1 MNYHEGALARATEIS
16 TEPSSPTR
24 DEYYRICLQHLQT
37 GELEQAEARC
47 REGLASNADHAGLLH
62 LMAGVS
68 LLNGNYDAAVDWACR
83 ALMHEMKAAYLATLG
98 TALQGKGLQ
107 EQAFEAFQ
115 RAVALDPVDPTIWE
129 NYGNA
134 LNRAQHV
141 NPASLCFVIARAYQK
156 LPFLADC
163 SSVPRSGWNAL
174 TEQFNPHLQNRS
186 TPEEARDPIHCFWS
200 DAPLSEMSRLSLQ
213 SMIRQG
219 HPVKLYTYD
228 NVVAMQARVP
238 PGVMV
243 VDAGDLVPRSIYH
256 HAVLNSEI
264 RYFSD
269 IFRYAV
275 LHEFGGWWLDTDIVL
290 VKPLDFAAE
299 HVFSTQWSGVENG
312 HVCVGDAMRAPK
324 GSLHMANLYALSL
337 QRLISEKRVEY
348 GAVGPLLLSEYLLV
362 AGGEELRSSI
372 LPPTTFN
379 AIDSHEVDLFA
390 TEGRAGF
397 ELLSDPRVT
406 GVHLWGKMW
415 DERGL
420 RFDAVPD
427 QSVAGY
433 LKKLVLEPNWLTQL
447 AAKFDSDKGAIHKG
461 QIAHHYTRIYHELFR
476 SKALEPIRILE
487 IGLCRGRVE
496 GWAQDH
502 VPSLQM
508 WLDYFPNAE
517 VIGADIE
524 DFSWFSHPRVRIHRV
539 DQGDRSM
546 LAELGANEKPLDI
559 IIDDGSHAS
568 VHQHLTL
575 GVLFPS
581 LKPGG
586 LFVIEDLDWQPPEIP
601 SNGAPLVK
609 DVLNAM
615 KQSGSF
621 TSNVMTEAEARLIA
635 QEVDEIL
642 LNDSFRELMT
652 RGKLGGLGVL
662 RCKAH
667 PPIPAQ
673 S

>member
-1 MNYHEGALARATEIS
+1 
-16 TEPSSPTR
+16 
-24 DEYYRICLQHLQT
+24 
-37 GELEQAEARC
+37 
-47 REGLASNADHAGLLH
+47 
-62 LMAGVS
+62 
-68 LLNGNYDAAVDWACR
+68 
-83 ALMHEMKAAYLATLG
+83 
-98 TALQGKGLQ
+98 
-107 EQAFEAFQ
+107 
-115 RAVALDPVDPTIWE
+115 
-129 NYGNA
+129 
-134 LNRAQHV
+134 
-141 NPASLCFVIARAYQK
+141 
-156 LPFLADC
+156 
-163 SSVPRSGWNAL
+163 
-174 TEQFNPHLQNRS
+174 
-186 TPEEARDPIHCFWS
+186 
-200 DAPLSEMSRLSLQ
+200 MSRLSLQ

-228 NVVAMQARVP
+228 DVGAMQARVP

-243 VDAGDLVPRSIYH
+243 VDAGNTVPGAIYQQ
-256 HAVLNSEI
+256 AVANSDI

-290 VKPLDFAAE
+290 VKPLNFATE
-299 HVFSTQWSGVENG
+299 HVFSAQWSGVENG
-312 HVCVGDAMRAPK
+312 HVCVGDAMRAPR
-324 GSLHMANLYALSL
+324 GSLHMANLYALAL
-337 QRLISEKRVEY
+337 QRLFSENRLEH
-348 GAVGPLLLSEYLLV
+348 GAAGPLLLSEYLLV

-390 TEGRAGF
+390 SEGRAGF

-415 DERGL
+415 AERGL
-420 RFDAVPD
+420 HFDAVSD

-447 AAKFDSDKGAIHKG
+447 AAKFNSGKGAICKG
-461 QIAHHYTRIYHELFR
+461 RPANLYTRIYQELFR

-487 IGLCRGRVE
+487 IGLCRGRAE
-496 GWAQDH
+496 GWAQDQ

-508 WLDYFPNAE
+508 WLEYFPNAE
-517 VIGADIE
+517 IIGVDIE
-524 DFSWFSHPRVRIHRV
+524 DFSWFSHPRVTIHRV

-546 LAELGANEKPLDI
+546 LAELAATEKSLDI

-586 LFVIEDLDWQPPEIP
+586 LFVIEDLDGQPSQIP

-609 DVLNAM
+609 DVLTAM
-615 KQSGSF
+615 KAGGPF
-621 TSNVMTEAEARLIA
+621 TSNVTTEAEAKLITE
-635 QEVDEIL
+635 EVDEIL
-642 LNDSFRELMT
+642 LDDSFRELMT
-652 RGKLGGLGVL
+652 RGKLGGMAVL
-662 RCKAH
+662 RRK
-667 PPIPAQ
+667 AQ

>member
-24 DEYYRICLQHLQT
+24 DEYYKICLHHLKT
-37 GELEQAEARC
+37 GELKQAEARC
-47 REGLASNADHAGLLH
+47 REGLASDANHAGLLH

-68 LLNGNYDAAVDWACR
+68 LLNGNYDAAVEWACR
-83 ALMHEMKAAYLATLG
+83 ALTNEMKAAYLATLG

-107 EQAFEAFQ
+107 EQALEAFQ

-134 LNRAQHV
+134 LNRAGHV
-141 NPASLCFVIARAYQK
+141 NPASLCFLIARAYQK
-156 LPFLADC
+156 LPFLAEC
-163 SSVPRSGWNAL
+163 RSVPRNGWNAL
-174 TEQFNPHLQNRS
+174 TEQFNPHLQSRS
-186 TPEEARDPIHCFWS
+186 APNEARDPIHCFWS
-200 DAPLSEMSRLSLQ
+200 NAPLSEMSHLSLQ

-219 HPVKLYTYD
+219 HPVKLYTFD
-228 NVVAMQARVP
+228 NVAAMQARVP

-243 VDAGDLVPRSIYH
+243 LDAGNIVPGAIYQ

-275 LHEFGGWWLDTDIVL
+275 LHEFGGWWLDTDVVL
-290 VKPLDFAAE
+290 VKPLHFATE
-299 HVFSTQWSGVENG
+299 HVFSAQWSGVEDG
-312 HVCVGDAMRAPK
+312 HVCVGDVMRAPK

-337 QRLISEKRVEY
+337 QRLFSEKRVEY
-348 GAVGPLLLSEYLLV
+348 GAVGPLLLSEYLLA
-362 AGGEELRSSI
+362 AGDEELQSSI

-379 AIDSHEVDLFA
+379 AIDRREVDLFA
-390 TEGRAGF
+390 SESRVGF

-415 DERGL
+415 AERGL

-447 AAKFDSDKGAIHKG
+447 AAKFDLDKGAIHKG
-461 QIAHHYTRIYHELFR
+461 QAAHHYTRVYHELFR

-487 IGLCRGRVE
+487 IGLCRGRVQ
-496 GWAQDH
+496 GAAQDQ

-508 WLDYFPNAE
+508 WLEYFPNAE

-524 DFSWFSHPRVRIHRV
+524 DFRWFSHPRVRIHRV
-539 DQGDRSM
+539 DQGDRNM
-546 LAELGANEKPLDI
+546 LAELGATEKPLDI

-615 KQSGSF
+615 KLSGSF
-621 TSNVMTEAEARLIA
+621 ASNVMTEAEAKFIA
-635 QEVDEIL
+635 DEVDEIL

-662 RCKAH
+662 RRKAH
-667 PPIPAQ
+667 PSQ
-673 S
+673 TH

>member
-1 MNYHEGALARATEIS
+1 MNYHDGTLARTNEIS
-16 TEPSSPTR
+16 TEPSSLTR
-24 DEYYRICLQHLQT
+24 DEYYQICLRHLRT

-47 REGLASNADHAGLLH
+47 REGLASDANHAGLLH

-68 LLNGNYDAAVDWACR
+68 LLNGNYDAALDWAGR
-83 ALMHEMKAAYLATLG
+83 ALTNEMKATYLATFG

-107 EQAFEAFQ
+107 AEALEAFQ
-115 RAVALDPVDPTIWE
+115 RAVALDPVDPSIWE
-129 NYGNA
+129 NFGNA
-134 LNRAQHV
+134 LNRAGHV
-141 NPASLCFVIARAYQK
+141 NQASLCFLIARAYQK
-156 LPFLADC
+156 LPFLAEC
-163 SSVPRSGWNAL
+163 RSVPRSGWNAL
-174 TEQFNPHLQNRS
+174 TRQFNPHLQSRPGLN
-186 TPEEARDPIHCFWS
+186 EARDPIHCFWS
-200 DAPLSEMSRLSLQ
+200 NAPLSEMSRLSLQ
-213 SMIRQG
+213 SMVRQG
-219 HPVKLYTYD
+219 HQVRLYTYD
-228 NVVAMQARVP
+228 NVAAMQGRVP

-243 VDAGDLVPRSIYH
+243 VDAANLVPGAIYQ

-290 VKPLDFAAE
+290 VKPLDFGRE
-299 HVFSTQWSGVENG
+299 HVFSAQWSGVENG
-312 HVCVGDAMRAPK
+312 HVCVGDVMRAPK

-337 QRLISEKRVEY
+337 QRLFSEKRVEY
-348 GAVGPLLLSEYLLV
+348 GAVGPLLLSEYLLE
-362 AGGEELRSSI
+362 AGDEELKSSI

-379 AIDSHEVDLFA
+379 AIDWREVELFA
-390 TEGRAGF
+390 AEDRAGF
-397 ELLSDPRVT
+397 DLLSDPRVT

-415 DERGL
+415 AERGL
-420 RFDAVPD
+420 RFDAVPE

-433 LKKLVLEPNWLTQL
+433 LKKLVIEPNWLTQL
-447 AAKFDSDKGAIHKG
+447 AAKYDSDKGAVYKG
-461 QIAHHYTRIYHELFR
+461 HLAHHYTRIYHELFR

-496 GWAQDH
+496 GWTQDQ

-539 DQGDRSM
+539 DQGDRGM
-546 LAELGANEKPLDI
+546 LEQLAAKEKPLDI

-615 KQSGSF
+615 KVGGSF
-621 TSNVMTEAEARLIA
+621 TSNVMSEAEAKLISD
-635 QEVDEIL
+635 EVDEVL
-642 LNDSFRELMT
+642 LNDSFRELMS

-662 RCKAH
+662 RRKAE
-667 PPIPAQ
+667 
-673 S
+673 

>member
-1 MNYHEGALARATEIS
+1 
-16 TEPSSPTR
+16 
-24 DEYYRICLQHLQT
+24 
-37 GELEQAEARC
+37 
-47 REGLASNADHAGLLH
+47 
-62 LMAGVS
+62 
-68 LLNGNYDAAVDWACR
+68 
-83 ALMHEMKAAYLATLG
+83 
-98 TALQGKGLQ
+98 
-107 EQAFEAFQ
+107 
-115 RAVALDPVDPTIWE
+115 
-129 NYGNA
+129 
-134 LNRAQHV
+134 
-141 NPASLCFVIARAYQK
+141 
-156 LPFLADC
+156 
-163 SSVPRSGWNAL
+163 
-174 TEQFNPHLQNRS
+174 
-186 TPEEARDPIHCFWS
+186 
-200 DAPLSEMSRLSLQ
+200 MSRLSLQ
-213 SMIRQG
+213 SMVRQG

-228 NVVAMQARVP
+228 NVGAMQARVP

-243 VDAGDLVPRSIYH
+243 VDATNLVPGAIYQ

-290 VKPLDFAAE
+290 VKPLDFGRE
-299 HVFSTQWSGVENG
+299 HVFSAQWSGVENG
-312 HVCVGDAMRAPK
+312 HVCVGDVMRAPK

-337 QRLISEKRVEY
+337 QRLFSEKRVEY

-362 AGGEELRSSI
+362 AGDEELQSSI

-379 AIDSHEVDLFA
+379 AIDWREVDLFA
-390 TEGRAGF
+390 AEGRAGF
-397 ELLSDPRVT
+397 DLLSDPRVT

-415 DERGL
+415 AEKGL
-420 RFDAVPD
+420 RFDAVPE

-447 AAKFDSDKGAIHKG
+447 AAKYDSDKGAVYKG
-461 QIAHHYTRIYHELFR
+461 HLAHHYTRIYHELFR

-496 GWAQDH
+496 GWSQDQ

-524 DFSWFSHPRVRIHRV
+524 DFSWFSHPRVRIHLV
-539 DQGDRSM
+539 DQGDRGM
-546 LAELGANEKPLDI
+546 LEQLAAKEKPLDI

-568 VHQHLTL
+568 AHQHLTL

-581 LKPGG
+581 LRPGG
-586 LFVIEDLDWQPPEIP
+586 MFVIEDLDWQPPEIP

-615 KQSGSF
+615 KQSGVF
-621 TSNVMTEAEARLIA
+621 TSNVMTEAEVKLISDD
-635 QEVDEIL
+635 VDEIL
-642 LNDSFRELMT
+642 LNDSFRELMS

-662 RCKAH
+662 RRKA
-667 PPIPAQ
+667 Q
-673 S
+673 